1 LENASI
7 GPTADHNQSVDAA
20 DSNTDAVIRA
30 IKSRKSV
37 PPKHLKD
44 PGPTEAEIHFMV
56 QAALAAPDHG
66 NLRPWHAILIPQSR
80 RAELAEIF
88 RAAKLEIYPDASH
101 DDLEN
106 AGAKAFNA
114 PALLVILFDPIRGH
128 AKITVEDQI
137 IGLGAALQNLILAAH
152 SFGYGAIITSG
163 EKLRALALQSSFT
176 GSATE
181 RAVAFVS
188 IGTPVRKSVARTS
201 AETARHLFVWRNMA
215 ERRRPLEK

>member
-1 LENASI
+1 
-7 GPTADHNQSVDAA
+7 VDAA
-20 DSNTDAVIRA
+20 GGNTDAVIRA

-66 NLRPWHAILIPQSR
+66 NLRPWRAILIPQSR

-88 RAAKLEIYPDASH
+88 RAAKLEIHPDASH

-114 PALLVILFDPIRGH
+114 PALLVVLFDPIRGH
-128 AKITVEDQI
+128 AKITVEDQFI
-137 IGLGAALQNLILAAH
+137 ALGAALQNLILAAH
-152 SFGYGAIITSG
+152 SLGYGAMITSG
-163 EKLRALALQSSFT
+163 EKLRALALQSTFT

-188 IGTPVRKSVARTS
+188 IGTPVRKSMPRNSPEIAG
-201 AETARHLFVWRNMA
+201 HLFVWRNMA

>member
-1 LENASI
+1 MENASI
-7 GPTADHNQSVDAA
+7 GPAAGHDQSVDVA
-20 DSNTDAVIRA
+20 DGNTDAVIRA

-56 QAALAAPDHG
+56 KAALAAPDHG
-66 NLRPWHAILIPQSR
+66 NLRPWRAILIPQSR

-88 RAAKLEIYPDASH
+88 RAAKLEIHPDASH
-101 DDLEN
+101 DVLEN

-114 PALLVILFDPIRGH
+114 PALLVVLFDPIRGH
-128 AKITVEDQI
+128 AKITHEDQFI
-137 IGLGAALQNLILAAH
+137 ALGAALQNLILAAH
-152 SFGYGAIITSG
+152 SFGYGAMITSG
-163 EKLRALALQSSFT
+163 EKLRSHALQSSFT

-188 IGTPVRKSVARTS
+188 IGTPVRKSVTRTS
-201 AETARHLFVWRNMA
+201 AEVAHHLSLWRSVA
-215 ERRRPLEK
+215 ERGAAEE